1 MLSSQRWGVIEN
13 PLVYLD
19 VYIPIVGMYCVG
31 IVATVGSTK

>member
-1 MLSSQRWGVIEN
+1 MIEN

-31 IVATVGSTK
+31 VVATVGSTK